1 MSRREEGMKGLEG
14 GRETEGQNGMSESLS
29 VCLSVG
35 VIVYLLSRPPSLSIP
50 TYCNLLS
57 NL

>member
-29 VCLSVG
+29 VCLSVCWCNC
-35 VIVYLLSRPPSLSIP
+35 VPLVPPSLP
-50 TYCNLLS
+50 LYPNLL
-57 NL
+57 